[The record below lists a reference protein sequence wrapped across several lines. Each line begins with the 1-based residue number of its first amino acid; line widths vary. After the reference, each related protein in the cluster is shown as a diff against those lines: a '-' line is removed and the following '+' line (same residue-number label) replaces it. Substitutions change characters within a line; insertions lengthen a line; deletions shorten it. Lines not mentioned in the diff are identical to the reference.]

1 MKIINSWVKGK
12 IHKEISQLYKLTRSV
27 LFQNQTET
35 LSIDS
40 PLSSVVFSEK
50 QAQNRV
56 DRQGLLT
63 ASAKQTS
70 PTPESFKQ
78 WR

>member
-1 MKIINSWVKGK
+1 MNTINTWVKGK

-35 LSIDS
+35 LSIGS

-50 QAQNRV
+50 QAQNGV
-56 DRQGLLT
+56 NLQ
-63 ASAKQTS
+63 
-70 PTPESFKQ
+70 
-78 WR
+78 

>member
-1 MKIINSWVKGK
+1 MNTINTWVKGK

-35 LSIDS
+35 LSIGS

-56 DRQGLLT
+56 NLQ
-63 ASAKQTS
+63 
-70 PTPESFKQ
+70 
-78 WR
+78 